1 MTGDGLP
8 GAPHDGPGGV
18 VRTPLGAGEAE
29 ERLGRLGWDAAL
41 VSDGATKAAFLDTVA
56 SVLRFPA
63 YFGHNLDAL
72 WDCLN
77 ELPGPTALVW
87 EGWQRMAV
95 ETPDDWAGV
104 IDVLSERA
112 RDARAPFALV
122 LVEGA
127 RR

>member
-8 GAPHDGPGGV
+8 GPPGDGPGGV
-18 VRTPLGAGEAE
+18 RRTPLGAGEAE
-29 ERLGRLGWDAAL
+29 ERLGRAGWTAAL
-41 VSDGATKAAFLDTVA
+41 VSDGATKAAFLGTVA
-56 SVLRFPA
+56 DVLHFPA

-77 ELPGPTALVW
+77 ELPRPTALVW
-87 EGWQRMAV
+87 EGWQHMAV

-104 IDVLSERA
+104 VDVLSERA
-112 RDARAPFALV
+112 RADGTPFAVV

-127 RR
+127 RP